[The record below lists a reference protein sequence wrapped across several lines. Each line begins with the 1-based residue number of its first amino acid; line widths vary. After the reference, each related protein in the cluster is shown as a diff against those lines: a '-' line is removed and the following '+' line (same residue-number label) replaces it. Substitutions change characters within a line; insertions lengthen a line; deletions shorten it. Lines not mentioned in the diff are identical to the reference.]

1 MSINANLQ
9 QRMTRLRALLA
20 PEPRVVVPD
29 VEHMAIEPP
38 FEFEV
43 AVGAP
48 ARRYLLDCMPNAI
61 DDGRF
66 APHLV
71 VFAETGHVVT
81 FAQPDIEPLDTAI
94 DAAQA
99 ALQIGTV
106 WLQRDAIA
114 HGDGF
119 GTGDG

>member
-1 MSINANLQ
+1 MSINANLH

-20 PEPRVVVPD
+20 PEPHVVVPD
-29 VEHMAIEPP
+29 IEHMPIEPP

-66 APHLV
+66 RPHLV

-81 FAQPDIEPLDTAI
+81 FAQPDIEPLETAV

-99 ALQIGTV
+99 ALEVGTA

-114 HGDGF
+114 HGFGARDG
-119 GTGDG
+119 